1 MGEFALRFRGA
12 ACRLCAGISAMK
24 KLVLLIVVVVAGCN
38 PIPFK
43 QACGMP
49 DFSVASG
56 LKVQAEFATWGY
68 FSERCPVA
76 MPKRF
81 TVLGKGASLNVLVD
95 GEWLRLSARDPSGR
109 PVHLQGSTLQHGGSD
124 ARVDQQTDNVFEV
137 DAVSPDGERLGA
149 FRLPFRMQTCT
160 CVTYDGL

>member
-1 MGEFALRFRGA
+1 MSWKATAMSRPRATPNRSNERPQRASLSARRSCRTLTDIHGSYAVQPISFALLGA
-12 ACRLCAGISAMK
+12 GFSRARPCAPFALSVSIPLGGERMQRAP
-24 KLVLLIVVVVAGCN
+24 VLI
-38 PIPFK
+38 
-43 QACGMP
+43 
-49 DFSVASG
+49 
-56 LKVQAEFATWGY
+56 
-68 FSERCPVA
+68 
-76 MPKRF
+76 
-81 TVLGKGASLNVLVD
+81 D

-109 PVHLQGSTLQHGGSD
+109 PVHLQGRTLQHGGSD